1 MRHTEFFRGPNN
13 ASDSGSSK
21 ASQSQKYST
30 NNNSHLIFKEGNYNS
45 NNTSDKLNQSMNFS
59 SIRMTNMHH
68 QPMRN
73 TVLQNTYKKDGNFK
87 TNLNEKNIFIL
98 QDLLSFINLNIYQDS
113 PISEQQLKNP
123 TQKIFFDI
131 FWGFI
136 RIIDPQINSKVITT
150 DEIPQLM
157 KFWNCPFQL
166 NKNILST
173 IGAPHT
179 LKQTQNLLFWLY
191 QLSKEVKSMS
201 ESTLDN
207 QKLILQNNQ
216 SQTQR
221 NDMEIL
227 NQYIAQSFKRREN
240 DLLKG
245 VNFSKHNSS
254 KKNPQQNQNIM
265 LSQIG
270 QSEDEKEAKDI
281 ADLLKQKNVYLQQ
294 VIKELEL
301 KIETL
306 QLTNKNLCLKQPDL
320 SEVGNKIEQQ
330 QDVINMEQEL
340 IYQLSSEIENNQKD
354 IENYHL
360 IFNEKMIAI
369 HELEQEKSN
378 IQKQISDQEY
388 SIVEAEKKLKE
399 IERLKKQKAQIDLQ
413 ISQCSDQR
421 AVSYTQ
427 NEGQIN
433 EIHQLINDYNRI
445 LNTSNELFIQ
455 CQGIE
460 AFVNEEKI
468 RADSLDILTKD
479 LQIKNEDLKQGLESL
494 TNSKNN
500 SKIIIKSMIN
510 LDLKKVSEQ
519 LKAKLQDYQVSVV
532 KQEES
537 IKQINRQIEERKTNI
552 NDLDIKINQLNIKAQ
567 QKQDELKQLVQLI
580 QDRQVNFKHK
590 SEEQL
595 QANSNIKQQI
605 NQSKQK
611 QFSLEN
617 DLTNFMNQIEVRK
630 KFLQKEK
637 EESVQ
642 ILENQVIKINQTK
655 QQIVL
660 KFQQLHSYY
669 QALNKKPFIINKS

>member
-1 MRHTEFFRGPNN
+1 MRHTDFFRGPNDN
-13 ASDSGSSK
+13 SDSGSSK
-21 ASQSQKYST
+21 ASQKGNQNT
-30 NNNSHLIFKEGNYNS
+30 NY
-45 NNTSDKLNQSMNFS
+45 TSDKLNQSINFS
-59 SIRMTNMHH
+59 SIRMTNLH

-73 TVLQNTYKKDGNFK
+73 TVLQNTQKKDGNFK
-87 TNLNEKNIFIL
+87 ANFNEKNIFIL

-123 TQKIFFDI
+123 TQKIFFEI

-136 RIIDPQINSKVITT
+136 RIIDPQINTKTISV

-191 QLSKEVKSMS
+191 SLSKEVKSMS
-201 ESTLDN
+201 ESALDN
-207 QKLILQNNQ
+207 QKSIIQNSQ

-227 NQYIAQSFKRREN
+227 NLYIAQSFKRKEN

-254 KKNPQQNQNIM
+254 KKNPQQNQNFL

-270 QSEDEKEAKDI
+270 GSEDEKEAKDI
-281 ADLLKQKNVYLQQ
+281 ADLLRQKNVYLQQ

-306 QLTNKNLCLKQPDL
+306 QLSNKNLCLKQPDL

-340 IYQLSSEIENNQKD
+340 IYQLSSEIENNQKEID
-354 IENYHL
+354 NYHN

-421 AVSYTQ
+421 TVSYTQ

-479 LQIKNEDLKQGLESL
+479 LQIKNEDLKQGLESF
-494 TNSKNN
+494 TNQKNN

-510 LDLKKVSEQ
+510 IDLKKVSEQ

-537 IKQINRQIEERKTNI
+537 IKQINRQIEEKKTNI

-567 QKQDELKQLVQLI
+567 QKQDELKQLIKLI

-595 QANSNIKQQI
+595 QANSNTKQQI

-630 KFLQKEK
+630 RLLQKEK

-642 ILENQVIKINQTK
+642 ILENQVIKINQIK
-655 QQIVL
+655 QQIVV

-669 QALNKKPFIINKS
+669 QALNKKPFLINKS

>member
-1 MRHTEFFRGPNN
+1 MRHTEFFRGPNDT
-13 ASDSGSSK
+13 SDSGSSK
-21 ASQSQKYST
+21 ASQSQKNSS
-30 NNNSHLIFKEGNYNS
+30 NNNTHLFFKEGNYNA
-45 NNTSDKLNQSMNFS
+45 NYNSDKLNQSMNFS
-59 SIRMTNMHH
+59 SIRMTNLN
-68 QPMRN
+68 QPIRN
-73 TVLQNTYKKDGNFK
+73 TVIQNTYKKDGNYK
-87 TNLNEKNIFIL
+87 NNLNEKNIFIL

-123 TQKIFFDI
+123 TQKIFFEI

-136 RIIDPQINSKVITT
+136 RIIDPSINSKVISV

-166 NKNILST
+166 NKNILTT

-201 ESTLDN
+201 ESLLDN
-207 QKLILQNNQ
+207 QKSILQNSQ
-216 SQTQR
+216 SQSQR

-227 NQYIAQSFKRREN
+227 NQYIAQSFRRKDN

-245 VNFSKHNSS
+245 ANFSKHNSS
-254 KKNPQQNQNIM
+254 KKNPQQNQSM
-265 LSQIG
+265 LISQIG
-270 QSEDEKEAKDI
+270 MSEDEKEAKDI
-281 ADLLKQKNVYLQQ
+281 ADLLKQKNIYLQQ

-306 QLTNKNLCLKQPDL
+306 QLSNKNLCLKQPDL

-340 IYQLSSEIENNQKD
+340 IYQLSSEIESNQKD
-354 IENYHL
+354 IDNYHN

-378 IQKQISDQEY
+378 IQKQITDQEY

-413 ISQCSDQR
+413 ISQTSDQR
-421 AVSYTQ
+421 TVSYTQ

-468 RADSLDILTKD
+468 RADNLDILTKG
-479 LQIKNEDLKQGLESL
+479 LQIKSEDLKQGLDSF

-510 LDLKKVSEQ
+510 IDLKKVSEQ

-537 IKQINRQIEERKTNI
+537 IKQINRQIEEKKTNI
-552 NDLDIKINQLNIKAQ
+552 NDLDIKINQLNIKSQ
-567 QKQDELKQLVQLI
+567 QKQDELK
-580 QDRQVNFKHK
+580 QVNFKHK

-630 KFLQKEK
+630 KLLQKEK
-637 EESVQ
+637 EESIQ
-642 ILENQVIKINQTK
+642 ILENQAIKINQAK
-655 QQIVL
+655 QQIIL

-669 QALNKKPFIINKS
+669 QALNKKSFLINKS

>member
-1 MRHTEFFRGPNN
+1 MRHTEFFRGPNDT
-13 ASDSGSSK
+13 SDSGSSK
-21 ASQSQKYST
+21 ASQK
-30 NNNSHLIFKEGNYNS
+30 GNYNA
-45 NNTSDKLNQSMNFS
+45 NYNSDKLNQSMNFS
-59 SIRMTNMHH
+59 SIRMTNLN
-68 QPMRN
+68 QPIRN
-73 TVLQNTYKKDGNFK
+73 TVIQNTYKKDGNYK
-87 TNLNEKNIFIL
+87 NNLNEKNIFIL

-123 TQKIFFDI
+123 TQKIFFEI

-136 RIIDPQINSKVITT
+136 RIIDPSINSKVISV

-166 NKNILST
+166 NKNILTT

-201 ESTLDN
+201 ESLLDN
-207 QKLILQNNQ
+207 QKSILQNSQ
-216 SQTQR
+216 SQSQR

-227 NQYIAQSFKRREN
+227 NQYIAQSFRRKDN

-245 VNFSKHNSS
+245 ANFSKHNSS
-254 KKNPQQNQNIM
+254 KKNPQQNQSM
-265 LSQIG
+265 LISQIG
-270 QSEDEKEAKDI
+270 MSEDEKEAKDI
-281 ADLLKQKNVYLQQ
+281 ADLLKQKNIYLQQ

-306 QLTNKNLCLKQPDL
+306 QLSNKNLCLKQPDL

-340 IYQLSSEIENNQKD
+340 IYQLSSEIESNQKD
-354 IENYHL
+354 IDNYHN

-378 IQKQISDQEY
+378 IQKQITDQEY

-413 ISQCSDQR
+413 ISQTSDQR
-421 AVSYTQ
+421 TVSYTQ

-468 RADSLDILTKD
+468 RADNLDILTKG
-479 LQIKNEDLKQGLESL
+479 LQIKSEDLKQGLDSF

-510 LDLKKVSEQ
+510 IDLKKVSEQ

-537 IKQINRQIEERKTNI
+537 IKQINRQIEEKKTNI
-552 NDLDIKINQLNIKAQ
+552 NDLDIKINQLNIKSQ
-567 QKQDELKQLVQLI
+567 QKQDELKQLIQLI

-630 KFLQKEK
+630 KLLQKEK
-637 EESVQ
+637 EESIQ
-642 ILENQVIKINQTK
+642 ILENQAIKINQAK
-655 QQIVL
+655 QQIIL

-669 QALNKKPFIINKS
+669 QALNKKSFLINKS